1 MTARAGVAAL
11 CIAVASAVGVQAAA
25 AQGGDGYLFKAP
37 QISVKFESGYGF
49 QRASSDLFDF
59 VIDKHTIE
67 QRDFDSPYFGGELGV
82 RLTEHWDLALS
93 VGYQSSRT
101 VSEYRDF
108 IGSDDLPI
116 EQSTELR
123 QIPAVASLK
132 FYPWERG
139 RTLGRFAWVP
149 RAVTPYVGGGVGFVS
164 YRFEQDGE
172 FVDEDTLDIFYDTLV
187 STGEGFLGRA
197 VAGMD
202 ISLGSQ
208 FLFTIEGRYSW
219 ASSQVSGGYSGFDR
233 IDLDGLQVIGGLGI
247 RF

>member
-1 MTARAGVAAL
+1 MARAGVVAL
-11 CIAVASAVGVQAAA
+11 WIAVGSAVCSQAVA

-37 QISVKFESGYGF
+37 RVSVTFESGYGF
-49 QRASSDLFDF
+49 QRANSDLFDF
-59 VIDKHTIE
+59 VIDKHTID

-82 RLTEHWDLALS
+82 RLSEHWDVALS

-101 VSEYRDF
+101 LSEYRDF
-108 IGSDDLPI
+108 IGTDDLPI
-116 EQSTELR
+116 EQTTELR
-123 QIPAVASLK
+123 QIPAVASVK

-149 RAVTPYVGGGVGFVS
+149 RTVSPYVGGGIGFVS
-164 YRFEQDGE
+164 YRFEQTGE
-172 FVDEDTLDIFYDTLV
+172 FVDEETFDIFYDSLV

-202 ISLGSQ
+202 ISLGKQ
-208 FLFTIEGRYSW
+208 FLFTVEGRYTW
-219 ASSQVSGGYSGFDR
+219 ASSEVSGGYSGFDR